1 MKKFGI
7 ALGSG
12 GARGIAHLGFLEVL
26 REEGV
31 QIDCVCGAS
40 MGAIIGALFCADV
53 EIEKVLARVEKLR
66 QRQIMNFDVLFF
78 KNCGLLK
85 CDKSMAIL
93 TELLGDKTFADVR
106 IPFCCSALDL
116 LSGRTVCLREGLL
129 RECAMASSSIP
140 GVFQPMRIGEYLCVD
155 GGVINKVP
163 VEMCRDMGADVVLGL
178 DVLGEIEPEP
188 EPKNLID
195 TIQRAF
201 LIMNYHTGL
210 TERNTADKLIVIQ
223 QSEIDPAKAE
233 KLMLSYELGKKAAK
247 EHLAEIREM
256 ERACHAE
263 QDGPE
268 A

>member
-12 GARGIAHLGFLEVL
+12 GARGVAHLGFLEVL
-26 REEGV
+26 KKEKIK
-31 QIDCVCGAS
+31 IDCICGAS
-40 MGAIIGALFCADV
+40 MGAIIGALFCAGVGEDK
-53 EIEKVLARVEKLR
+53 ILARIEKLR
-66 QRQIMNFDVLFF
+66 QKQIMNFDVLFF
-78 KNCGLLK
+78 KNRGLLK
-85 CDKSMAIL
+85 NEKAMAIL
-93 TELLGDKTFADVR
+93 TELLGEKTFKDVE

-116 LSGRTVCLREGLL
+116 VSGKTVCLQEGLL

-140 GVFQPMRIGEYLCVD
+140 GVFQPMQVGEYLCVD

-188 EPKNLID
+188 APKNLID
-195 TIQRAF
+195 TIERAF

-210 TERNTADKLIVIQ
+210 TERNTADKLLVLQ

-233 KLMLSYELGKKAAK
+233 KLMLSYDIGKRVAE
-247 EHLAEIREM
+247 EHIEEIREM
-256 ERACHAE
+256 ADACHAE
-263 QDGPE
+263 
-268 A
+268 